1 MIAGIL
7 FAGAVPALAQVTQ
20 MLHSTPTSGARDDY
34 NGVVGCQFQVGATNV
49 IVSHVGV
56 FDLNNDGLTVS
67 HQAGV
72 FSSSLSSPTL
82 VGQVVVPAG
91 TSAYLTNGF
100 RWMPL
105 DPPLL
110 LSSNTTY
117 LVGGVV
123 GISDGDGWQD
133 AFAPTWN
140 AWFIGSAA
148 TTTRHALYG
157 PGGTPIAWPPP
168 YLSQS
173 GNNNTYGNVSLAYI
187 EIDQARVGVQTTT
200 VSISAG
206 STLSVVGF
214 ASGAPTITY
223 QWYTN
228 SISTPLAG
236 QTSPTLVIANATPA
250 NSGTYFLT
258 ASNSLGGEQSANVTV
273 SVTAFPAGFS
283 KQPTNLTVFANY
295 QASFFTTAT
304 GTPPVFYQWSRNGAA
319 IPGATSSGYSL
330 TANLTNNGDVYSC
343 LASNYISGTP
353 YTATSS
359 NATLTVTYNLALAQ
373 QILHGARAN
382 TATNGATGSV
392 GGQFTVGNSPV
403 TVTHLGYYASQFTDT
418 YKTNGI
424 LALDHRVAIFSA
436 NSTVLY
442 GVVTVPAGTHNVV
455 NGYMWAPLDPPLTL
469 STNTQYMLMA
479 EVFNGSDPWGD
490 TYVVP
495 DLNPYFATACDAT
508 YWGAWPPTGVAGGYG
523 GQMYSAPNL
532 AVLAPTVPEAF
543 ILPTNVTVYA
553 GANATLTAY
562 TVGQP
567 PLTLQWY
574 TNGTPLTGQTNLT
587 LTLANLGLGNS
598 SSNYY
603 VIATNPGGSVQS
615 SNASVTVLPDTP
627 SITQDIQ
634 PQDAF
639 VHQIVQFVATA
650 AGAPPLSYNWTFNS
664 TPIIGAT
671 NSTLTIPDA
680 SAANVGN
687 YQLVVT
693 NNYGSATSSVA
704 SLAVAVPAWGSYPSA
719 VMGTNLLAYYR
730 FSDVNSGLGV
740 ATNMGSLGFA
750 YDGTYEGFYS
760 ATAGPAA
767 PNFEA
772 GNLAVS
778 LDGLTS
784 DVLIPALNVTVTNAT
799 IAAWVYSGG
808 DQPDNSAIYFH
819 RGGSV
824 FGLAVFPGTNTLK
837 YTWAGGQYN
846 FGTGL
851 ALPTN
856 QWALVALVVTP
867 TAATVYLQ
875 DGTGLQSAT
884 NVAAHA
890 AQTFDSASYVG
901 WDTAGGNIG
910 RRWTGGVDEMMIFN
924 RALSPVEVNAL
935 YLGVPGSA
943 TLTIVPS
950 GSHVILTWP
959 GGKLLEATSLT
970 GPWVTNNAAASPYT
984 VSAAGAG
991 KFYRVQLQP

>member
-7 FAGAVPALAQVTQ
+7 FAGAVPSPAQVTQ
-20 MLHSTPTSGARDDY
+20 MLYSTPTSGARDDY
-34 NGVVGCQFQVGATNV
+34 NGVVGCQYQVGATNV
-49 IVSHVGV
+49 IVSHLGF
-56 FDLNNDGLTVS
+56 FDAGDDGLAVS
-67 HQAGV
+67 HQVGL
-72 FSSSLSSPTL
+72 FSSSLASPTL
-82 VGQVVVPAG
+82 LGQVVVPAG
-91 TSAYLTNGF
+91 TTAYLTNGF

-123 GISDGDGWQD
+123 GNADGDGWQD

-140 AWFIGSAA
+140 AWFIGSTA

-157 PGGTPIAWPPP
+157 PGGTPVAWPPTQFSP
-168 YLSQS
+168 NGS
-173 GNNNTYGNVSLAYI
+173 NNTYGNVSLGYI

-200 VSISAG
+200 VSVSAG

-228 SISTPLAG
+228 SIGTPLAG
-236 QTSPTLVIANATPA
+236 QTSPTLVIANATAA

-273 SVTAFPAGFS
+273 SVTAFPVGFS

-304 GTPPVFYQWSRNGAA
+304 GTPPVSYQWLRNGTA
-319 IPGATSSGYSL
+319 IPSATGSGYSQ
-330 TANLTNNGDVYSC
+330 TANLTNNGDVYAC

-373 QILHGARAN
+373 QVLHGARAN
-382 TATNGATGSV
+382 TATNGANGSV

-418 YKTNGI
+418 YKTNAT
-424 LALDHRVAIFSA
+424 LTLDHRVAIFSA
-436 NSTVLY
+436 NSSVLCGY
-442 GVVTVPAGTHNVV
+442 VTVPAGTHNVV
-455 NGYMWAPLDPPLTL
+455 NGYMWALLDPPLTL
-469 STNTQYMLMA
+469 SANTQYMLMA

-490 TYVVP
+490 TYVIP

-639 VHQIVQFVATA
+639 VHQIVQFVTTA

-730 FSDVNSGLGV
+730 FSDVSSGLGV

-760 ATAGPAA
+760 ATAGPVA

-819 RGGSV
+819 RGGGV

-867 TAATVYLQ
+867 TAGTVYLQ
-875 DGTGLQSAT
+875 DGTGLKSAT

-890 AQTFDSASYVG
+890 SQTFDSASYVG

-910 RRWTGGVDEMMIFN
+910 RRWTGGVDELMIFD
-924 RALSPVEVNAL
+924 RALSPAEVNAL

-943 TLTIVPS
+943 MLTIVPS
-950 GSHVILTWP
+950 GSDVILTWR
-959 GGKLLEATSLT
+959 GGKLLEATNIT
-970 GPWVTNNAAASPYT
+970 GPWATNNAAASPYT